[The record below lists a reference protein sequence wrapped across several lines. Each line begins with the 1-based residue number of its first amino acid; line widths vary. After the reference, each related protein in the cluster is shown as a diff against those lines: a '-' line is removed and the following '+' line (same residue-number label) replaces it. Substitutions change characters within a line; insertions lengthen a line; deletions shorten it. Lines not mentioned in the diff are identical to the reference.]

1 MEERPLIQRQTS
13 LSANVVAFCRFLR
26 QQGFTIGPAETADA
40 LRAVEVLGS
49 FRTPDA
55 LQLCLKA
62 TLARTLPQQ
71 QQFDQLYAQYW
82 RELEKALDSKVKDG
96 EPQPRRQGGQPGK
109 APSLETL
116 KSWLYGGQPAE
127 EETSFTTYSAREVL
141 ARKDFSS
148 FGPEELPELARLI
161 RRLARSL
168 ARQFNRRRQKTN
180 RALQLDLRRTLRL
193 NLRRGGEMLDLAHY
207 RPARNRQKIV
217 LLCDVSKSMDLY
229 SRFLVQFIY
238 AFQNNYRRIETFVF
252 STSLHR
258 VTSQLQQQDFRTMLD
273 ELATAIPGWSGG
285 TRIGESLG
293 QFRNQYARRL
303 LNRRTIV
310 IIMSDGWDTGAP
322 ELLAEHTRAI
332 QKQAGKL
339 IWLNPLAGSNTYAPT
354 AQGMKAA
361 LPYIDVL
368 APGYNVESLRQLYRH
383 LR

>member
-1 MEERPLIQRQTS
+1 MEERPFIQRQTS

-40 LRAVEVLGS
+40 LRAVETLGS
-49 FRTPDA
+49 FRSSEA

-62 TLARTLPQQ
+62 TLPRTLPQI
-71 QQFDQLYAQYW
+71 QQFDKLYAQYW
-82 RELEKALDSKVKDG
+82 QELEKALDSKVKQG
-96 EPQPRRQGGQPGK
+96 EPRPRQAGQPGK
-109 APSLETL
+109 TPSLEAL

-127 EETSFTTYSAREVL
+127 EEASLATYSAHEVHS
-141 ARKDFSS
+141 RKDFSS
-148 FGPEELPELARLI
+148 FGPEELPEVARLI

-168 ARQFNRRRQKTN
+168 ARQFNRRRQKAN

-193 NLRRGGEMLDLAHY
+193 NLRRGGEILDLAYY

-273 ELATAIPGWSGG
+273 ELATAMPGWSGG

-293 QFRNQYARRL
+293 EFRDKYARRL

-322 ELLAEHTRAI
+322 EVLAEHTRAI

-339 IWLNPLAGSNTYAPT
+339 IWLNPLAGSSSYAPT
-354 AQGMKAA
+354 TLGMKAA

-368 APGYNVESLRQLYRH
+368 APGYNVESLRQLSRH